1 MAAEEMGRER
11 EAEADF
17 SQKDSLLNKDLSV
30 EEITSKDFNGY
41 GEYEVVNINVETE
54 DVYFAADVLSH
65 NKGTNSI

>member
-1 MAAEEMGRER
+1 M
-11 EAEADF
+11 
-17 SQKDSLLNKDLSV
+17 LNKDLSV